1 MAPTWLIFS
10 AENYAHIYEYD
21 RDRFNT
27 KHKTPEYSSIHR
39 FQPLEGQQVLEK
51 EIGTQPQALDI
62 ERNKLSDPT
71 VEPCDP
77 TEYTGEE
84 KSPLERLLQSMS
96 SDGQWTADDE
106 REQQMGTSTSELRD
120 AKAYYD
126 PTKPDS
132 HEPSVFGDDN
142 GDEIN
147 VSPRKKQSDS
157 DDNTRANFTPVMLYR
172 FLFG

>member
-1 MAPTWLIFS
+1 MQV
-10 AENYAHIYEYD
+10 NGV
-21 RDRFNT
+21 
-27 KHKTPEYSSIHR
+27 KHSC
-39 FQPLEGQQVLEK
+39 QL
-51 EIGTQPQALDI
+51 PQI
-62 ERNKLSDPT
+62 ERLGQKAAPSCRNR
-71 VEPCDP
+71 PCM
-77 TEYTGEE
+77 EGV
-84 KSPLERLLQSMS
+84 QSMS

-147 VSPRKKQSDS
+147 VSSRKKQSDS